1 MGEPTTYRPCGN
13 VFDGPGAPEGVVCE
27 RPRGHSWHHRKSI
40 GGASMTW
47 PNTARV
53 DDRAVRVNLPLFA
66 RNGSVHVGGH
76 EVSNVVSGVKIDADV
91 NSATLVTLTLKP
103 GSLDLDAEGHGKI
116 TPGAHQLLELLGWM
130 PPETRAAVLA
140 ECAGVGSD
148 DRDAL
153 AERVRS
159 ILGEPS

>member
-1 MGEPTTYRPCGN
+1 MTGNTYTRCDN
-13 VFDGPGAPEGVVCE
+13 LHESPGAPTVLCE
-27 RPRGHSWHHRKSI
+27 RPRGHAGRHRKTL
-40 GGASMTW
+40 GGATLTW
-47 PNTARV
+47 PNTSRA
-53 DDRAVRVNLPLFA
+53 DDRHVAVNLPTHS
-66 RNGSVHVGGH
+66 RNGSVHIGDR
-76 EVSNVVSGVKIDADV
+76 EVSSVVAGVSVDADV
-91 NSATLVTLTLKP
+91 NSMTEITLTLKP

-130 PPETRAAVLA
+130 PPETRVAVLA

-153 AERVRS
+153 AERVRA